1 MPVFEYKGFD
11 AKGAAVKG
19 VFEADNAKTART
31 KLRRQG
37 VFPTDIK
44 EQTTQATS
52 GKGLNVEIDVAAWFE
67 YISTRDVA
75 TMTTQLSTLL
85 GASVPMGESL
95 AALVDQTEKKK
106 LRVILAKIRERVNE
120 GSTLADALSDHP
132 KVFDELYISMV
143 RAGERTGSLADVLK
157 RLSTFADAQVKLQGQ
172 IASAVAYP
180 ALMSLIGIAMIIG
193 LFIGVIPRIRGLFE
207 SLGGEDQLPLLTR
220 VVFFFGD
227 FLVSYWWLP
236 PIFVFAAIEAWRRW
250 VKTKAGRDRWDR
262 ILLGLPILGKVNRL
276 VAVSRF
282 ARTLSTLLL
291 SGVPILSALAIV
303 RDVVGNTQI
312 ANAVQAAAANI
323 QEGQSIATPLKES
336 GQFPPMVTHMISIG
350 ERTGELERMLGVVS
364 DSYDSQVE
372 ATMNGLTSI
381 LGPLLIMVMGGII
394 FVVALGLLMPMM
406 NISSMIRN
414 G

>member
-11 AKGAAVKG
+11 AKGGAVKG

-44 EQTTQATS
+44 EQTSQATT
-52 GKGLNVEIDVAAWFE
+52 GQGLNTEIDVAAWFE
-67 YISTRDVA
+67 FISVRDVA
-75 TMTTQLSTLL
+75 TMTTQLATLL

-120 GSTLADALSDHP
+120 GATLGDAMADHP

-157 RLSTFADAQVKLQGQ
+157 RLAVFADAQVKLQGQ

-180 ALMSLIGIAMIIG
+180 ALMSIIGIVMIIG

-207 SLGGEDQLPLLTR
+207 SLGGESQLPLLTR

-236 PIFVFAAIEAWRRW
+236 PIFVFAAFEAWRRW

-262 ILLGLPILGKVNRL
+262 ILLVLPILGRVNRL

-291 SGVPILSALAIV
+291 SGVPILAALAIV
-303 RDVVGNTQI
+303 RDVVGNTII
-312 ANAVQAAAANI
+312 AAAVQAAAANI

-350 ERTGELERMLGVVS
+350 ERTGELERMLSVVS

-372 ATMNGLTSI
+372 ATMNALTSI

-394 FVVALGLLMPMM
+394 FIVALGLLMPMM

-414 G
+414 S